1 MKLYEYLSSARVGDM
16 FGYLRNEICMMHVFL
31 QENMTMLKQNSLNH
45 MQKYMVQTI
54 SLQHPHIFVQKE
66 VHRTYLE
73 A

>member
-16 FGYLRNEICMMHVFL
+16 LGYVRNQICTMHTFL

-45 MQKYMVQTI
+45 AFLHMVKTI
-54 SLQHPHIFVQKE
+54 LLQHCHILLQKQ
-66 VHRTYLE
+66 VHRTYLV